1 MVGSQG
7 EMGGSISE
15 SGIDIDRHDE
25 SSGDDAVA
33 RLLREIEGASAG
45 PVERMDFE
53 RIRRETLEP
62 ILAREGDQF
71 RFDDGLVKESL
82 DELLV
87 SLVALRAEGTH
98 GKALIEALDSVF
110 DVDLSPGTV
119 YPRLHRLDERGIL
132 DVHEMVRTKE
142 YTVADEGA
150 VRNLATDAMYQHC
163 AMALFF
169 CTALEQFE

>member
-33 RLLREIEGASAG
+33 RLLREIEGASAT

-87 SLVALRAEGTH
+87 SLVALRADGTH

-142 YTVADEGA
+142 YTVADEKT
-150 VRNLATDAMYQHC
+150 VRDLATDAMYQHC

-169 CTALEQFE
+169 CTVLEQIE